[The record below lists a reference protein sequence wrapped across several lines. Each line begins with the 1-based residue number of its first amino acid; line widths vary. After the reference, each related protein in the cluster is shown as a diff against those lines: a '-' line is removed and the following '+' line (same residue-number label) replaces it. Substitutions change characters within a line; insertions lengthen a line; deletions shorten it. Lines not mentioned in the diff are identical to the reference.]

1 MGGFGDFVFESL
13 DKIFEPRTSPS
24 GLEDYD
30 VIVPLSVNDL
40 YTENTNDDTILVY
53 AATTGEDGVSGEV
66 LEIDMQALQRYT
78 AQADNALFRDGV
90 AFSSMA
96 PGHIDNAMQQV
107 FHDASVIHSV
117 GLNQYAGIIGQTT
130 LEDAREFFND
140 KPVENLSLIA
150 QALNDDGEMRQNFHR
165 LKEYASENPEYAEWL
180 DSMYIDID
188 GMSQEDWQKWVEDSA
203 EWAGIYLDHGE
214 FLAVADEV
222 RQNMIEVIAESPRI
236 DRGTKEEL
244 TEVLEGTKSPSDT
257 SPHISNAMSASYG
270 Q

>member
-13 DKIFEPRTSPS
+13 DKVFEPRTSPS

-30 VIVPLSVNDL
+30 VIVPLSINDL
-40 YTENTNDDTILVY
+40 FTEKTNDDTILVY

-66 LEIDMQALQRYT
+66 LEIDMQAMQRYT
-78 AQADNALFRDGV
+78 AQHDNALFRDGV
-90 AFSSMA
+90 TFSSVA

-107 FHDASVIHSV
+107 LHDIRVLHSV
-117 GLNQYAGIIGQTT
+117 GLNPHAGVIDQTT
-130 LEDAREFFND
+130 LEDAKKFFND
-140 KPVENLSLIA
+140 NPVSAISSIA
-150 QALNDDGEMRQNFHR
+150 QGLNDDGEMRQNFHR
-165 LKEYASENPEYAEWL
+165 LKEYASENPEYGEWL
-180 DSMYIDID
+180 DSMYINID
-188 GMSQEDWQKWVEDSA
+188 SMSQEDWQKWVEDSA
-203 EWAGIYLDHGE
+203 EMAGIYLEHGE